1 MRNTLTPPV
10 AGLSTAQPFTV
21 LHSEAN
27 TCLVVDCLHSQQYI
41 YIYKIIKKIK
51 LLRFPKQFP
60 KLIFLSKITYPLIYN
75 NASINLLVANNYD
88 DRMIANNMYLCL
100 IFKFDCACSV
110 LIIRV
115 NKVNTVGTCV
125 YLMVCNT

>member
-1 MRNTLTPPV
+1 M
-10 AGLSTAQPFTV
+10 
-21 LHSEAN
+21 
-27 TCLVVDCLHSQQYI
+27 
-41 YIYKIIKKIK
+41 
-51 LLRFPKQFP
+51 LRFPKQFP